1 MKFPKTLHK
10 EQLLSFVSAIILF
23 AGTTAVLAWTAPGAN
38 PPDGN
43 APAPINV
50 SGNGQIKN
58 GFLGLYGKTGGNGE
72 YVGLAISKSDTSYL
86 LSNTKGLSL
95 GVRGKVG
102 ADLYCDSNGDY
113 CVDIRTLQGNVTNIN
128 NTTVNNPTTNTTT
141 GCVTT
146 QQTYT
151 ANTAVTSNGGYQV
164 PKVIANLDAGTWTVA
179 GSGTAN
185 RTDVQGSMS
194 VLIKVS
200 KSGSIPNG
208 LFLLKKGTVLT
219 GIKPTYPASM
229 SWEVP
234 TTTFTITGSER
245 VEVIAA
251 RATVGG
257 SITITGPKTV
267 CN

>member
-1 MKFPKTLHK
+1 MKFPKTLNK
-10 EQLLSFVSAIILF
+10 EHLLSFVSAIILF

-58 GFLGLYGKTGGNGE
+58 GFLGLYGKNDGNGTN
-72 YVGLAISKSDTSYL
+72 VGLAISKNDTNYEL
-86 LSNTKGLSL
+86 LNNLSL
-95 GVRGKVG
+95 GVRGKIG
-102 ADLYCDSNGDY
+102 ADLYCDSQGLN
-113 CVDIRTLQGNVTNIN
+113 CVDILAIKASITNIN
-128 NTTVNNPTTNTTT
+128 NHITNNATTT

-146 QQTYT
+146 QQTYA
-151 ANTAVTSNGGYQV
+151 ANAAVTSNGGYQV
-164 PKVIANLDAGTWTVA
+164 SKDIAVLEPGTWTVA

-194 VLIKVS
+194 VWIRVS
-200 KSGSIPNG
+200 KNG
-208 LFLLKKGTVLT
+208 LVDNNNLFLLKKGTVLT

-229 SWEVP
+229 TWEVP
-234 TTTFTITGSER
+234 ATTFTITGSEKI
-245 VEVIAA
+245 VVSAA
-251 RATVGG
+251 RAVAGG
-257 SITITGPKTV
+257 SLTITGPKTV

>member
-1 MKFPKTLHK
+1 MKFPKTLNK
-10 EQLLSFVSAIILF
+10 EHLLSFVSAIILF

-58 GFLGLYGKTGGNGE
+58 GFLGLYGKNDGNGTN
-72 YVGLAISKSDTSYL
+72 VGLAISKNDTNYGL
-86 LSNTKGLSL
+86 LNNLSL
-95 GVRGKVG
+95 GVKGKIG
-102 ADLYCDSNGDY
+102 ADWYCDAQGNN
-113 CVDIRTLQGNVTNIN
+113 CVDILTLRGAVTNIN
-128 NTTVNNPTTNTTT
+128 NHVTNNSTTT
-141 GCVTT
+141 GGCITT

-151 ANTAVTSNGGYQV
+151 SNASVTSNSGNQV

-194 VLIKVS
+194 VWIKVS

-257 SITITGPKTV
+257 SVTFTGPKTV